1 MKRTSSIRKYR
12 IDHRIV
18 SESGRF
24 VLRFCARCKH
34 EAKCPFLS
42 MALVNGLVVIADECD
57 RFALKHGKNN

>member
-1 MKRTSSIRKYR
+1 VKRTSIIREYR
-12 IDHRIV
+12 DRRIV

-34 EAKCPFLS
+34 EARCPFLS
-42 MALVNGLVVIADECD
+42 AALVNGLVVRADECD